1 MQKNR
6 TLNKRVCSRKGLV
19 PVAPTTVDI
28 PGPQHELGPPE
39 RRETAGHELFSTAPK
54 VLPIGCRFA
63 LEPLLSKLPC
73 LGTSG
78 G

>member
-19 PVAPTTVDI
+19 PVAPTTIDF
-28 PGPQHELGPPE
+28 PGPRHELGPLE
-39 RRETAGHELFSTAPK
+39 RRGTAGHELLSAAPK
-54 VLPIGCRFA
+54 VLPIGCRYA
-63 LEPLLSKLPC
+63 LEPLPSKLPC
-73 LGTSG
+73 LGTTG